1 MARAN
6 RYYIPG
12 CIWHIT
18 HRCHKKEFLLKFA
31 RDRSRVMKWLRE
43 ARSRF
48 GLQVLNYA
56 ITSNHVHLLVQDH
69 GSQSCIPAAMQLIA
83 GRTGQEYNQRKQ
95 RKGAFWEDRYHATAI
110 ESGEHLR
117 RCLVYID
124 LNMVRAG
131 VVKHPEEW
139 VHSGYGEIQGL
150 RRRNRI
156 LALETLAEAAE
167 VRLEGLAEAHR
178 SWIEE
183 AMSVDGYG
191 RNGVWTESVAVGGA
205 AFVAKTRERLGAR
218 GKGLGAE
225 ETGDGFV
232 LREEQNPYGP
242 DFGPKNRS
250 MSQNN
255 GYFWDC
261 IDVMSG
267 S

>member
-6 RYYIPG
+6 RHYIPG

-31 RDRSRVMKWLRE
+31 RDRTRFVTWLGE

-48 GLQVLNYA
+48 GLHILNYSV
-56 ITSNHVHLLVQDH
+56 TSNHVHLLVKDV
-69 GSQSCIPAAMQLIA
+69 GSTNSIPAAIQLIA
-83 GRTGQEYNQRKQ
+83 GRMGQEYNKRKR

-110 ESGEHLR
+110 ETGEHLR

-131 VVKHPEEW
+131 AVEHPEEW
-139 VHSGYGEIQGL
+139 THCGYHEIQGL

-167 VRLEGLAEAHR
+167 VSLNGLAEVHR
-178 SWIEE
+178 DWIEE
-183 AMSVDGYG
+183 ALKVDGRV
-191 RNGVWTESVAVGGA
+191 RNEAWTESLAVGSA

-218 GKGLGAE
+218 GKGRTVAE
-225 ETGDGFV
+225 TSDGFM
-232 LREEQNPYGP
+232 LCEDQEPYGRIFSP
-242 DFGPKNRS
+242 ENRTIVP
-250 MSQNN
+250 NN
-255 GYFWDC
+255 SYFWNDF
-261 IDVMSG
+261 
-267 S
+267 